1 MLAPLT
7 TVTTSRKNRKEFK
20 GIQAATISNYNIME
34 IVRMG
39 CTVLPLGLCLPIQ
52 AASIPA
58 MDCRNTSEGN
68 FVKQCLAIVY
78 PVSHVLVP
86 Q

>member
-1 MLAPLT
+1 MLALLT

-20 GIQAATISNYNIME
+20 GMQAATISNYSIME
-34 IVRMG
+34 IVCVG
-39 CTVLPLGLCLPIQ
+39 YTVLPLWLCLPIQ
-52 AASIPA
+52 ATSIPA
-58 MDCRNTSEGN
+58 MDCRHSGEGK

-78 PVSHVLVP
+78 PVSHKLVP